1 MKKLLITLFIL
12 LPIWAISQ
20 TTGAFV
26 LPLKPKAKSA
36 LSDSLKK
43 WRKELGPQLLQPQIL
58 KNQPLKP
65 GGYGNSGKIMRS
77 QIDGMAIVI
86 PDVTQNAS
94 MPVGSSLY
102 FLFPQDAMPI
112 KDNIAV
118 PNKKK

>member
-1 MKKLLITLFIL
+1 MKKLLIALFVL
-12 LPIWAISQ
+12 LPFWAISQ
-20 TTGAFV
+20 TPSVMV
-26 LPLKPKAKSA
+26 LPMKPKANSA
-36 LSDSLKK
+36 FSDSLKQ
-43 WRKELGPQLLQPQIL
+43 WRKALGPQLLQPQIL

-65 GGYGNSGKIMRS
+65 GGYVNRGRIMIS
-77 QIDGMAIVI
+77 QIDGMALII

>member
-1 MKKLLITLFIL
+1 MKKLLIALFVL
-12 LPIWAISQ
+12 LPFWAISQ
-20 TTGAFV
+20 TPRVMV
-26 LPLKPKAKSA
+26 LPMKPKANSA
-36 LSDSLKK
+36 FSDSLKQ
-43 WRKELGPQLLQPQIL
+43 WRKALGPQLLQPQIL

-65 GGYGNSGKIMRS
+65 GGYVNRGRIMIS
-77 QIDGMAIVI
+77 QIDGMAVII